1 MSVSSGSVG
10 GRGHQNVNSNSD
22 FRDSSPVASCRSMN
36 IIDEC
41 RCVIEFLWQMPWASG
56 ISSNRGNAINFRA
69 IRSQAGWICYSS
81 RLTSGGGCRVWR
93 STGIMCSWRLAP
105 VMSGRAATFWTK
117 SNCRPRHTSVS
128 YSSPGDKKWTPGLMS
143 WQFLLTISKQL
154 GEVDDDDL
162 LAIKG
167 H

>member
-1 MSVSSGSVG
+1 MIYNISPKLSEARGLPQTYRQTVPQTRPCKSNASITKSVVGSWNCRGTVVEDEMSVSSGSVG

-81 RLTSGGGCRVWR
+81 RLTSGGGCGGV
-93 STGIMCSWRLAP
+93 T
-105 VMSGRAATFWTK
+105 
-117 SNCRPRHTSVS
+117 
-128 YSSPGDKKWTPGLMS
+128 
-143 WQFLLTISKQL
+143 
-154 GEVDDDDL
+154 
-162 LAIKG
+162 
-167 H
+167 